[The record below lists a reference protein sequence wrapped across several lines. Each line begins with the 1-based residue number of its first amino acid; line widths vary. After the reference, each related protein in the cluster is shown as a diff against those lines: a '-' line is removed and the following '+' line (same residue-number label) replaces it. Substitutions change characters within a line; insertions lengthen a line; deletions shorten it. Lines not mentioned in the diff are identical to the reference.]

1 MDGATASGYGPA
13 TAVQGL
19 LMMLSLIVAIGA
31 QNGFLLRQGLRHA
44 AVTPLVLICW
54 LSDCVLVLIGVSGLG
69 AVIDRAPMAMT
80 VIRIVGAF
88 VLLGYA
94 ALAIRRA
101 IRGESLNLDDTSGRR
116 TPLAAIGTC
125 LAITWL
131 NPHVYLDTVLMI
143 GGVANTHGPQGRWW
157 FAAGTLVGSLAWFA
171 ALGYGARL
179 LRPLF
184 REQRAWRILDSLIA
198 LIMIITAVRLLA
210 S

>member
-1 MDGATASGYGPA
+1 MDGTGPA
-13 TAVQGL
+13 TAFQGM

-31 QNGFLLRQGLRHA
+31 QNTFLLRQGLRHA

-54 LSDCVLVLIGVSGLG
+54 LSDCALVLIGVSGLG
-69 AVIDRAPMAMT
+69 AVVDRVPYAMT
-80 VIRIVGAF
+80 VIRIVGAL

-101 IRGESLNLDDTSGRR
+101 VRGESLDLEGASGRR
-116 TPLAAIGTC
+116 TTLSAIGTC

-131 NPHVYLDTVLMI
+131 NPHVYLDTVLMV
-143 GGVANTHGPQGRWW
+143 GAVANSHGSPGRWW
-157 FAAGTLVGSLAWFA
+157 FAVGTLIGSLGWFA

-184 REQRAWRILDSLIA
+184 RKQRAWRILDSLIA
-198 LIMIITAVRLLA
+198 AIMISTAAKLLL

>member
-1 MDGATASGYGPA
+1 MDATGPA
-13 TAVQGL
+13 TAFQGL
-19 LMMLSLIVAIGA
+19 LMMLSLIVAIGP
-31 QNGFLLRQGLRHA
+31 QNSFLLRQGLRHV

-54 LSDCVLVLIGVSGLG
+54 LSDCILVLIGVSGLG

-80 VIRIVGAF
+80 VIRIVGAL

-101 IRGESLNLDDTSGRR
+101 IRGESLDLDDPSGRR

-143 GGVANTHGPQGRWW
+143 GGVANTHGLQGRWW
-157 FAAGTLVGSLAWFA
+157 FAAGTLIGSLAWFA

-184 REQRAWRILDSLIA
+184 GKQRAWRILDSMIA
-198 LIMIITAVRLLA
+198 LIMIITAVKLLA